1 MVERKILDLVAKMV
15 DLLAVSREQKKV
27 AWWGSSS
34 VDSMAV
40 RLEWTLAAATAFWSV
55 YL

>member
-1 MVERKILDLVAKMV
+1 MKVLHLVAKMV

-34 VDSMAV
+34 VASMVV
-40 RLEWTLAAATAFWSV
+40 RLEWTLAAVKAFWSV